1 MMINYLKMIFPANDV
16 KANCKNKKNNV
27 NARKAPTA

>member
-1 MMINYLKMIFPANDV
+1 MMINCLKMIFPANDV
-16 KANCKNKKNNV
+16 KTNGKTKNDV